1 MLLPKM
7 CSKFWLTVIFINA
20 YCMCT
25 EKVYALQDDKQIIS
39 PSELASYF
47 TPSIEPK
54 ELDQR
59 KIDLG
64 QMLFHDPALSSN
76 GEVSC
81 ASCHIVHDGGD
92 DGRAVSIGVSGR
104 PSSRNSPSVI
114 YAGEHL
120 SQFWDGRSAT
130 LKDQMDGPI
139 HNPDEMNSNWDDIEA
154 ALNKVPAYVSR
165 FRSLYQRSPNRAD
178 IKDSIAAFEHSLGK
192 FNSRFDRFIAGDEAA
207 LDRDQK
213 EGASIF
219 VSFGCASCH
228 QGPLLGGTMYH
239 KLGVVHEYFHDDLS
253 GFDTGRF
260 NITKRER
267 DRFFFK
273 VPSLRNVARTAPYL
287 HDGSIENLEAIV
299 DTMAFHQLGRRLDD
313 NERAKIVA
321 FLKSLSDESIAVE
334 TDAKK

>member
-1 MLLPKM
+1 M

-92 DGRAVSIGVSGR
+92 DGRAV
-104 PSSRNSPSVI
+104 
-114 YAGEHL
+114 
-120 SQFWDGRSAT
+120 GRSAT

-192 FNSRFDRFIAGDEAA
+192 FNSRFDRFIAGDETA